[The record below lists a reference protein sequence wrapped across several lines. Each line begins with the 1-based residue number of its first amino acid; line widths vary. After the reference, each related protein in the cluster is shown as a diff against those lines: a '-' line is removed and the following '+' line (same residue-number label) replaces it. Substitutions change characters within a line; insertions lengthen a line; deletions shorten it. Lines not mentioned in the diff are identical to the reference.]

1 MQYDNIIKSPKSTGM
16 VYNQGEGP
24 VMFEPV
30 TGEFVL
36 KLNGNYSVY
45 ALSSSGERA
54 EKIRTVKNKSGISF
68 TISGTNA
75 VQHYEIVRDN

>member
-1 MQYDNIIKSPKSTGM
+1 M